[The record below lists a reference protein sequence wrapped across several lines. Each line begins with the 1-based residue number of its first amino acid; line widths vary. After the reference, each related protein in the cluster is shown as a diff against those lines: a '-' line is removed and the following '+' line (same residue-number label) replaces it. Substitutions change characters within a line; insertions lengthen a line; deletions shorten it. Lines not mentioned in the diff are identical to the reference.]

1 MNNQNKAMFGLRSPD
16 TKVKHTEFKENNV
29 HAVDI
34 VDNTSDGKA
43 KSLKLLN

>member
-1 MNNQNKAMFGLRSPD
+1 MFGLRSPD
-16 TKVKHTEFKENNV
+16 TKVKNTEFKENNV